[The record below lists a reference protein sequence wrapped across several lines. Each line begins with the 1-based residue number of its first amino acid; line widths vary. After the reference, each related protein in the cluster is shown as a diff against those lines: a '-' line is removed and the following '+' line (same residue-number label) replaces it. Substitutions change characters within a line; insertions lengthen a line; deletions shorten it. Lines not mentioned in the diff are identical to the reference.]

1 MQLKAYQRR
10 ALDALDA
17 FLEAAVTRPHAVAYN
32 IACQVGEP
40 GFYASAYEPLRTLPR
55 VPYCCLRLPT
65 GGGKTLLGAHAV
77 GTAHRHRVDGP
88 EFPVALW
95 LVPSS
100 TIADQ
105 TLDALKTPGHPY
117 RAALEAAF
125 GGNVR
130 VLGIDERRQ
139 MTPQDLAT
147 AAHVFVATKQ
157 SFAIANMHGRKVY
170 RDDENYESFFKGRD
184 LPSDL
189 LRNPEDVARPDE
201 VSWSFANVMR
211 LVRPVM
217 IVDEAHNFV
226 TGLSEETGA
235 RLDPSAIIEFTA
247 TPVRSNVIVSATA
260 DELKAEQMIKLPIHL
275 TQHSGWESAII
286 SALQQRA
293 GLARIARAAHEP
305 IRPIALYQAQANTAG
320 AEATVEVVKAKLIEH
335 GIPESAIAIA
345 TGNQRELEGIDLFA
359 LDCPIEHIITVEAL
373 REGWDCSFA
382 YVFCSVANIQSATA
396 VEQLLGRVL
405 RMPYATRRPVE
416 ELNRAY
422 AHVRGVGFH
431 AAANRLRD
439 TLVAMGFDERTA
451 RDEIIAQQQTDAAAA
466 VLPLPERPA
475 IPPVVLQARPDLSAM
490 PLEVRDAITLIG
502 EGEGVS
508 VVINPDASDAVLEQ
522 LSEMLAPLAGDDNP
536 RAAIAAHIER
546 RQAAATPSQRGMSF
560 TVPGLALEQYGELD
574 LVEPTT
580 LLDLAGWTLD
590 GVDPDLPE
598 FQLTETPDTVVV
610 DVDDG
615 QVRISRAAAQMT
627 LQLED
632 ETAWTPADLSRWLDR
647 QVHQPDVS
655 QPVFLEYCRR
665 VVTHLVDARGMSL
678 ASLVRAKDVLKR
690 AVALRVKQ
698 LRAEAGQAGM
708 QLLLGDITPTL
719 ALGENGFTFAEGRY
733 LPPKPYTGRYTWQ
746 KHFYPRPDDIKDGGE
761 EYRCAIAIDEHPLVK
776 HWVRNIVRGAHS
788 YWLPTS
794 TDRFYPDFVAELTDG
809 RTLVLEYKGSHL
821 ADGPDTEEKT
831 NIGARLAEVSNRQVV
846 FWMAERSK
854 DADFATRLDAVI
866 GGRNEV

>member
-65 GGGKTLLGAHAV
+65 GGGKTLLGAYAV
-77 GTAHRHRVDGP
+77 GIAHKHRIEGP
-88 EFPVALW
+88 EYPVALW

-105 TLDALKTPGHPY
+105 TLGALKTPGHPY

-125 GGNVR
+125 GGNLR

-139 MTPQDLAT
+139 VTPQDLAT
-147 AAHVFVATKQ
+147 AAHVFVATVQ
-157 SFAIANMHGRKVY
+157 SFRVANAAQRNVY
-170 RDDENYESFFKGRD
+170 KDDENYEGFFKGRA
-184 LPSDL
+184 LPEGL
-189 LRNPEDVARPDE
+189 MRNGQDAEIRPGE
-201 VSWSFANVMR
+201 VSWSFANIMR
-211 LVRPVM
+211 LMRPVM

-275 TQHSGWESAII
+275 TQHTGWESAII
-286 SALQQRA
+286 HALQQRA
-293 GLARIARAAHEP
+293 GLARIAREANEP
-305 IRPIALYQAQANTAG
+305 IRPIALYQAQAQTAG
-320 AEATVEVVKAKLIEH
+320 AEATVDVVKAKLIEH
-335 GIPESAIAIA
+335 GVPETAIAVA

-422 AHVRGVGFH
+422 AHVTGVGFH
-431 AAANRLRD
+431 AAANKLKD

-451 RDEIIAQQQTDAAAA
+451 RDEIIAQQQIDAAGA
-466 VLPLPERPA
+466 VLPLAEAPP
-475 IPPVVLQARPDLSAM
+475 IPPVILQSRPDLAAM
-490 PLEVRDAITLIG
+490 PLELRDAITVVG
-502 EGEGVS
+502 EGDGVS
-508 VVINPDASDAVLEQ
+508 VVISPDASDAVLER
-522 LSEMLAPLAGDDNP
+522 LGEVLAPLAGTEDP
-536 RAAIAAHIER
+536 RPAIAAYRDR
-546 RQAAATPSQRGMSF
+546 RQAAASPSQRGLSF

-598 FQLTETPDTVVV
+598 FQLNETPDTVVV
-610 DVDDG
+610 DVDEG
-615 QVRISRAAAQMT
+615 QVRISRSSAQMT

-665 VVTHLVDARGMSL
+665 VVTHLVETRGMSL

-690 AVALRVKQ
+690 AIALRVKQ
-698 LRAEAGQAGM
+698 LRAQAGQVGM
-708 QLLLGDITPTL
+708 QLLLGDIAPVL

-733 LPPKPYTGRYTWQ
+733 LPPKPYTGAYRWQ

-761 EYRCAIAIDEHPLVK
+761 EYQCAVAIDSHPLVK

-788 YWLPTS
+788 FWLPTS

-809 RTLVLEYKGSHL
+809 RLLVLEYKGQHIV
-821 ADGPDTEEKT
+821 DGPDTLEKA
-831 NIGARLAEVSNRQVV
+831 NIGARLAEVSGGDVL

-854 DADFATRLDAVI
+854 AADFSARLDAALR
-866 GGRNEV
+866 GN

>member
-1 MQLKAYQRR
+1 MHLKAYQRR

-32 IACQVGEP
+32 IACQVGVP
-40 GFYASAYEPLRTLPR
+40 GFYASAYEPLSTLPR

-77 GTAHRHRVDGP
+77 GIAHRHRVDGP
-88 EFPVALW
+88 DYPVALW

-117 RAALEAAF
+117 RAALEADF

-139 MTPQDLAT
+139 ITPQDLAT
-147 AAHVFVATKQ
+147 AAHVIVATVQ
-157 SFAIANMHGRKVY
+157 SFRVANAAQRNVY
-170 RDDENYESFFKGRD
+170 KDDENYEGFFKGRPLPDD
-184 LPSDL
+184 LM
-189 LRNPEDVARPDE
+189 RNPDDAAVRPGE
-201 VSWSFANVMR
+201 VSWSFANLMR

-226 TGLSEETGA
+226 TGLSETTGA

-260 DELKAEQMIKLPIHL
+260 GELKAEQMIKLPIHL
-275 TQHSGWESAII
+275 TQHAGWEAAII

-293 GLARIARAAHEP
+293 GLARIAREANEP
-305 IRPIALYQAQANTAG
+305 IRPIALYQAQAATTG
-320 AEATVEVVKAKLIEH
+320 AEATVEVVRAKLIEH
-335 GIPESAIAIA
+335 GIPETAIAIA
-345 TGNQRELEGIDLFA
+345 TGSQREIEGLNLLA
-359 LDCPIEHIITVEAL
+359 MDCPIEHIITVEAL

-405 RMPYATRRPVE
+405 RMPFATRRPVE

-422 AHVRGVGFH
+422 AHVTGVGFH
-431 AAANRLRD
+431 AAANKLRD

-451 RDEIIAQQQTDAAAA
+451 RDEIIAQQQADAAAA
-466 VLPLPERPA
+466 VLPLAEAPP
-475 IPPVVLQARPDLSAM
+475 IPPVVLQLRPDLAAM
-490 PLEVRDAITLIG
+490 PLELRDAITVVG
-502 EGEGVS
+502 EGDGVS

-522 LSEMLAPLAGDDNP
+522 LGEVLAPLAGTEDP
-536 RAAIAAHIER
+536 RPAIAAYRDR
-546 RQAAATPSQRGMSF
+546 RQAAASPSQRGLSF
-560 TVPGLALEQYGELD
+560 TVPGLALEQFGELD

-598 FQLTETPDTVVV
+598 FQLNETPDTVVV

-615 QVRISRAAAQMT
+615 QVRISRSAAQMT
-627 LQLED
+627 LQLVD

-690 AVALRVKQ
+690 AIALRVKQ

-708 QLLLGDITPTL
+708 QLLLGDIAPVL

-733 LPPKPYTGRYTWQ
+733 LPPKPYAGAYRWQ

-761 EYRCAIAIDEHPLVK
+761 EYQCAVAIDSHPLVK
-776 HWVRNIVRGAHS
+776 YWVRNIVRGAHS

-809 RTLVLEYKGSHL
+809 RMLVVEYKGQHIV
-821 ADGPDTEEKT
+821 DNYDTLEKA
-831 NIGARLAEVSNRQVV
+831 NIGARLHEVGGGDIV

-854 DADFATRLDAVI
+854 DADFIARLDAVLTAN
-866 GGRNEV
+866 G

>member
-10 ALDALDA
+10 ALDALDT
-17 FLEAAVTRPHAVAYN
+17 FLEAAVTRPHGVAYN

-40 GFYASAYEPLRTLPR
+40 GFYANAYEPLRTLPR

-77 GTAHRHRVDGP
+77 GIAHKHRVDGP
-88 EFPVALW
+88 EYPVALW

-117 RAALEAAF
+117 RAALEGAF

-147 AAHVFVATKQ
+147 AAHVFVATVQ
-157 SFAIANMHGRKVY
+157 AFRVAQAAQRNVY
-170 RDDENYESFFKGRD
+170 KDDENYEAFFKGRAMPEG
-184 LPSDL
+184 LM
-189 LRNPEDVARPDE
+189 RNGDDAATRPGE
-201 VSWSFANVMR
+201 ISWSFANVMR

-275 TQHSGWESAII
+275 TQHTGWDSAII
-286 SALQQRA
+286 HALQQRA
-293 GLARIARAAHEP
+293 GLARIAREANEP

-335 GIPESAIAIA
+335 GVPEAAIAIA
-345 TGNQRELEGIDLFA
+345 TGNQRELDGINLFA
-359 LDCPIEHIITVEAL
+359 LDCPIEHVITVEAL

-422 AHVRGVGFH
+422 AHVTGIGFH

-451 RDEIIAQQQTDAAAA
+451 RDEIIAQQQADAAAA

-475 IPPVVLQARPDLSAM
+475 IPPVVLQQRPDLSAM

-502 EGEGVS
+502 EGEGVA
-508 VVINPDASDAVLEQ
+508 VVINPDASDAVLAQ
-522 LSEMLAPLAGDDNP
+522 LGEVLAPLAGTEDP
-536 RAAIAAHIER
+536 RPAIAAHVER
-546 RQAAATPSQRGMSF
+546 RQAAATPSQRGLSF

-580 LLDLAGWTLD
+580 LLDLAGWTLN

-598 FQLTETPDTVVV
+598 FQLSETPDTVVV
-610 DVDDG
+610 DVDEG
-615 QVRISRAAAQMT
+615 QVRISRSAAQMT

-632 ETAWTPADLSRWLDR
+632 ETAWTPAHLSRWLDR
-647 QVHQPDVS
+647 QAHQQDVS

-690 AVALRVKQ
+690 AIALRVKE

-719 ALGENGFTFAEGRY
+719 DLGENGFTFAEGRY
-733 LPPKPYTGRYTWQ
+733 LPPRPYAGGYTWQ
-746 KHFYPRPDDIKDGGE
+746 KHFYPRPDDIRDGGE
-761 EYRCAIAIDEHPLVK
+761 EYRCAIAIDDHPLVK
-776 HWVRNIVRGAHS
+776 HWVRNIVRGPHS

-809 RTLVLEYKGSHL
+809 RLLVLEYKGAHL
-821 ADGPDTEEKT
+821 ANDPDTLEKA
-831 NIGARLAEVSNRQVV
+831 NIGARLEEVSNGQVV
-846 FWMAERSK
+846 FWMAERSN
-854 DADFATRLDAVI
+854 APDFAARLDAVLR
-866 GGRNEV
+866 GNA

>member
-17 FLEAAVTRPHAVAYN
+17 FLEAAITRPHAVAYN

-77 GTAHRHRVDGP
+77 GIAHKHRVDGP
-88 EFPVALW
+88 EYPVALW

-117 RAALEAAF
+117 RAALETAF

-147 AAHVFVATKQ
+147 AAHVFVSTKQ
-157 SFAIANMHGRKVY
+157 SFAVSNVAQRNVY
-170 RDDENYESFFKGRD
+170 KDDENYEAFFKGRA
-184 LPSDL
+184 LPEGL
-189 LRNPEDVARPDE
+189 MRNGDDVAMRPGE

-275 TQHSGWESAII
+275 TQHTGWESAII
-286 SALQQRA
+286 HALQQRA
-293 GLARIARAAHEP
+293 GLARIAREANEP

-320 AEATVEVVKAKLIEH
+320 AEATVDVVKAKLIEH
-335 GIPESAIAIA
+335 GVPETAIAIA
-345 TGNQRELEGIDLFA
+345 TGNQRELDGINLFA
-359 LDCPIEHIITVEAL
+359 LDCPIEHVITVEAL

-422 AHVRGVGFH
+422 AHVTGIGFH

-451 RDEIIAQQQTDAAAA
+451 RDEIIAQQQADAAAA
-466 VLPLPERPA
+466 VLPLPDRPA
-475 IPPVVLQARPDLSAM
+475 IPPVVLQQRPDLSAM

-502 EGEGVS
+502 EGDGVS

-522 LSEMLAPLAGDDNP
+522 LGEVLAPLAGTEDP
-536 RAAIAAHIER
+536 RPAIAAHVVR
-546 RQAAATPSQRGMSF
+546 RQAAATPSQRGLSF

-598 FQLTETPDTVVV
+598 FQLSETPDSVVV
-610 DVDDG
+610 DVDEG
-615 QVRISRAAAQMT
+615 QVRISRSAAQMT

-632 ETAWTPADLSRWLDR
+632 ETAWTPAHLSRWLDR
-647 QVHQPDVS
+647 QAHQPDVS

-690 AVALRVKQ
+690 AIALRVKA

-719 ALGENGFTFAEGRY
+719 ALGENGFMFAEGRY
-733 LPPKPYTGRYTWQ
+733 LPPRPYAGGYTWT
-746 KHFYPRPDDIKDGGE
+746 KHFYPRPDDIRDGGE
-761 EYRCAIAIDEHPLVK
+761 EFRCAVALDDHPLVK

-809 RTLVLEYKGSHL
+809 RRLVLEYKGAHL
-821 ADGPDTEEKT
+821 ANDPDTLEKA
-831 NIGARLAEVSNRQVV
+831 NIGARLAEVSTGDVV
-846 FWMAERSK
+846 FWMAERSNA
-854 DADFATRLDAVI
+854 ADFAARLDAVLR
-866 GGRNEV
+866 GNG